1 MQIQLEEIGKRF
13 GNEWI
18 FRNVHYTFTTPGT
31 YALLGSNGSG
41 KSTLLQVI
49 AGALMSSKGRITYT
63 TDGNA
68 VADDEIFRHLAF
80 CSPAME
86 LPDDFTLE
94 EQLQFHFGFK
104 AVKNGLSIHA
114 LIDLLDLQAH
124 RNKPLKS
131 FSSGMRQRV
140 KLACALFADTP
151 VLLLDEPC
159 TNLDDKG
166 INWYRSM
173 VSDYCAQQL
182 VIVASNTAA
191 EYDFCTH
198 HINVHRFK
206 AAE

>member
-13 GNEWI
+13 GSEWI
-18 FRNVHYTFTTPGT
+18 FKNIHYTFTAPGT

-49 AGALMSSKGRITYT
+49 AGAIMSSKGIITYT
-63 TDGNA
+63 LPGKTL
-68 VADDEIFRHLAF
+68 ADEEVFRHMAF

-104 AVKNGLSIHA
+104 AVKNNLSIHA
-114 LIDLLDLQAH
+114 LIDLLDLQVH
-124 RNKPLKS
+124 RHKPLKS

-159 TNLDDKG
+159 TNLDEKG
-166 INWYRSM
+166 IRWYRDM
-173 VSDYCAQQL
+173 VNQYCTHQL
-182 VIVASNTAA
+182 VMVASNTIA
-191 EYDFCTH
+191 EYDFCEH
-198 HINVHRFK
+198 HIHVQQYK
-206 AAE
+206 T